1 MAGGSAGMGRAT
13 AERLAE
19 AGVELYISARR
30 EERLVRAAKEI
41 AETYGATV
49 IPIVADSSTDAG
61 RATLFEACPDPDIVA
76 ITIKPPAPNGD
87 FLQVTPEMWRE
98 SIETTLLGPIEIM
111 RHYIPHMKNQGW
123 GRLLNIATFSAKNP
137 MIWRLMSGPARS
149 APRAPSSRGSA
160 RAGPCR
166 GASACTRRGRK
177 RQRTGPGSRGTGG
190 RSSRRPGQTAD

>member
-1 MAGGSAGMGRAT
+1 MDLKIAGKKALMAGGSAGMGRAT

-76 ITIKPPAPNGD
+76 
-87 FLQVTPEMWRE
+87 LQ
-98 SIETTLLGPIEIM
+98 SSL
-111 RHYIPHMKNQGW
+111 Q
-123 GRLLNIATFSAKNP
+123 RLMATFYRS
-137 MIWRLMSGPARS
+137 RLKCGESH
-149 APRAPSSRGSA
+149 
-160 RAGPCR
+160 
-166 GASACTRRGRK
+166 
-177 RQRTGPGSRGTGG
+177 
-190 RSSRRPGQTAD
+190 